1 MDHIWCQRKSMILIS
16 DCGPLTAP
24 ANGDINLITTTYGSS
39 ATFSCGALYQLN
51 GNPVLT
57 CEAGGT
63 WSSLPPICDN
73 IGIGFLFKNII
84 LVQHS
89 L

>member
-1 MDHIWCQRKSMILIS
+1 MECIWGQSKSMILIS

-24 ANGDINLITTTYGSS
+24 ANGDVNLATTTYGSS
-39 ATFSCGALYQLN
+39 ATFSCGALYQLK

-63 WSSLPPICDN
+63 WSSLPPICDD
-73 IGIGFLFKNII
+73 IGIGFLFQK
-84 LVQHS
+84 LF
-89 L
+89 